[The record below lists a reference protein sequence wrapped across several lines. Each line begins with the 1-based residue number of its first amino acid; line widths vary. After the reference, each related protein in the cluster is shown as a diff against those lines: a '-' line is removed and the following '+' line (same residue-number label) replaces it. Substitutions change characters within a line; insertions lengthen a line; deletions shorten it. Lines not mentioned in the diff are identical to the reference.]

1 MGQFYEIWTTFM
13 WYVLQH
19 VHASNVDMHY
29 VYFV

>member
-1 MGQFYEIWTTFM
+1 MGQFYEIWITFM

-19 VHASNVDMHY
+19 VHASNVEMHY